1 MEGSLVSVQE
11 CIINREV
18 CKWGKKKNE
27 YMNVHVT
34 GEGGGGGLGKV
45 SGNGRKAIK
54 RGNESA

>member
-18 CKWGKKKNE
+18 CKWDKKNE

-34 GEGGGGGLGKV
+34 GQGGGGLGKV
-45 SGNGRKAIK
+45 SGNGRNVIK